1 MGSPMPPVTDPDML
15 ADDSVSQ
22 STAPFPPRL
31 AARFYRHTSSRRRSS
46 AHSSRRSSLSSL
58 SLHSHHSNVSCHG
71 GPRSTHIA
79 QHLRR
84 ASIIESR
91 KKRLADRAAHAEQV
105 RLRAAAAKNTPR
117 VSHSEERA
125 LAAQA
130 AREKLLAE
138 IAARCEEEV
147 RRAKKVAEETREK
160 KAAERARMQEQMAD
174 KLADAAR
181 RRSIY
186 QSSLRRPRT
195 ASLAA
200 VEEKKISAAALP
212 KIGRTAAAKVIQRA
226 WRKHLTRKI
235 FLTFKGLD
243 LDLTQ
248 VASKSFEDVTK
259 LLAEERTVKA
269 TTQLLKHLGMFDA
282 VQDAGADRAAVR
294 IFLSG
299 YLILAHPMQ
308 ALSYGGGQENEQ
320 ELMAKAKALIEPFE
334 IHVQSI
340 LQDPLSGTA
349 SKTTREE
356 LGFSFNEFTSAFH
369 AWKTQDRTVLIDV
382 MINSFVNLDLII
394 QSTKDDRRGMVA
406 EDYLQAVRSEQV
418 KLLARLKRLAGPE
431 QALARVRTAVRK
443 ARKQRAS
450 EQRQKNEQHVP
461 RATTPTTKMAD
472 MHEPLTPPAT
482 PQPTNHR
489 APSAPQSFITRL
501 GQTMTILPPNR
512 EIAHEMQITSSFEVQ
527 QQPWSDARKQ
537 FMDVLRANMRDS
549 MQNGGVQVA
558 ASWTQ
563 SMTVL
568 IREKVLNLVSPR
580 HQLYERID
588 QVLDPKLIAQQ
599 SRHGMFS
606 YNAFFSTIA
615 SMIAQIC
622 SPGRDEAVRVFSA
635 DTESDAIDRLFNLIN
650 IIDLMTLDHIN
661 FQFRLASRQVIEH
674 GHEHE
679 QKMFEQDL
687 QNGVHDLR
695 HAKSWWRIARQSL
708 AAARPTG
715 HVVYARGLTDLA
727 LQNSHFSYN
736 QVPETLQI
744 DYIRLLKLRAQAF
757 QMVAVS
763 SILLTTKLRLQRNR
777 QSLWTNDAERLMSLD
792 LTNTSPQRV
801 VSLIESSHQMPSTTR
816 QGLLD
821 FVTRVLPAAA
831 AATNNAAN
839 TDQDRQTAIQEE
851 RPFDP
856 SSIAEDGVSKEDVFH
871 EQIAT
876 FVLKS
881 LREHVFQRLSAAST
895 AEKVRA
901 TTSAAQVLARAGMPE
916 FVGHVGEMVDLL
928 ERIRNVDLKAHEPW
942 YDQIAAEDPHE

>member
-1 MGSPMPPVTDPDML
+1 MVTPIRPATDPDLL
-15 ADDSVSQ
+15 ANRTARQ
-22 STAPFPPRL
+22 STPPFPPRL
-31 AARFYRHTSSRRRSS
+31 AARFYRHSNNRSRSS
-46 AHSSRRSSLSSL
+46 AHSSRRSSLSSI
-58 SLHSHHSNVSCHG
+58 SRHSHHSNVSCHG

-91 KKRLADRAAHAEQV
+91 KQRLADRAAHAEQV

-125 LAAQA
+125 QAAQA

-147 RRAKKVAEETREK
+147 RRAKKIAEETREK
-160 KAAERARMQEQMAD
+160 KAAERARMQEQLAD
-174 KLADAAR
+174 KFADAAR

-186 QSSLRRPRT
+186 QSSMRRSRT
-195 ASLAA
+195 TSLPA
-200 VEEKKISAAALP
+200 VEEKKINTAALP
-212 KIGRTAAAKVIQRA
+212 RISRPAAAKVIQRA
-226 WRKHLTRKI
+226 WRKHLARKI
-235 FLTFKGLD
+235 FLNFKALD

-248 VASKSFEDVTK
+248 VSSKPFEEVTK
-259 LLAEERTVKA
+259 QLAEESTIKA
-269 TTQLLKHLGMFDA
+269 TGHLLKHLGMFDA
-282 VQDAGADRAAVR
+282 VQDAGPDRAAVR

-340 LQDPLSGTA
+340 LQDPSSGTA

-356 LGFSFNEFTSAFH
+356 LGFSFNEFVLAFH
-369 AWKTQDRTVLIDV
+369 AWKDQDRNVLVDV

-394 QSTKDDRRGMVA
+394 QSTKDDTRGMVA
-406 EDYLQAVRSEQV
+406 EDYLQAVRGEQV
-418 KLLARLKRLAGPE
+418 RLLARLKRLVGPE

-443 ARKQRAS
+443 ARKQRAT
-450 EQRQKNEQHVP
+450 EQRQRNEQHVP
-461 RATTPTTKMAD
+461 RATTPTTKMPD

-482 PQPTNHR
+482 PQPLDHR
-489 APSAPQSFITRL
+489 APSGPQSFITRL
-501 GQTMTILPPNR
+501 SQTMTVLPPNR
-512 EIAHEMQITSSFEVQ
+512 EIAHEMQINGSFELQ
-527 QQPWSDARKQ
+527 QQPWSEARGQ
-537 FMDVLRANMRDS
+537 FMDILRTGMRES

-558 ASWTQ
+558 ANWTYA
-563 SMTVL
+563 MTVL
-568 IREKVLNLVSPR
+568 VRKKLLDLISRR
-580 HQLYERID
+580 HPLYDRID
-588 QVLDPKLIAQQ
+588 EVLDPKLIEQQ

-606 YNAFFSTIA
+606 YHAFFTTIA
-615 SMIAQIC
+615 SIIAQIC
-622 SPGRDEAVRVFSA
+622 SPGRDEAVQAFA
-635 DTESDAIDRLFNLIN
+635 TDTESDTIDRLFNLMN

-661 FQFRLASRQVIEH
+661 FQFRVASRQVIEH
-674 GHEHE
+674 GHQHE

-687 QNGVHDLR
+687 QDGVHDLR
-695 HAKSWWRIARQSL
+695 RAKTWWRLARNCL
-708 AAARPTG
+708 PAANPSG
-715 HVVYARGLTDLA
+715 QLVYARGLTDLA
-727 LQNSHFSYN
+727 LQNSHFSYD
-736 QVPETLQI
+736 QMPETLRI

-757 QMVAVS
+757 QMVTVS

-792 LTNTSPQRV
+792 MTNTSPSRI
-801 VSLIESSHQMPSTTR
+801 VSLIESSHQMPSTTK

-831 AATNNAAN
+831 AASNNA
-839 TDQDRQTAIQEE
+839 TKTEQDKQAAIQEE

-856 SSIAEDGVSKEDVFH
+856 PSMAEDRVSEEDVFH

-916 FVGHVGEMVDLL
+916 FVGQVGEMVDLL
-928 ERIRNVDLKAHEPW
+928 ERVRNVDVKAHEQW
-942 YDQIAAEDPHE
+942 YDQIAAEHVPE